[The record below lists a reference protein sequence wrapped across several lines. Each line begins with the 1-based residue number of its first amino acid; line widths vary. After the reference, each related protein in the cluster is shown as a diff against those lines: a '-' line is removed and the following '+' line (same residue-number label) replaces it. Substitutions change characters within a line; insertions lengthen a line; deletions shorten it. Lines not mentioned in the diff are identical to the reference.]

1 MGKTKKCNRNSKSHN
16 HKKISHLHK
25 IYKTKRRTRDH
36 DQIHE
41 DLKIDTA
48 IKLINQNVDHDEA
61 GSAQYYCIHCA

>member
-1 MGKTKKCNRNSKSHN
+1 M
-16 HKKISHLHK
+16 HK